1 MTVGI
6 VGLGLIGGS
15 LCKAYK
21 ENAPQTRVLGW
32 DLDPK
37 ITGIAQIAGVID
49 GELTDER
56 LGECD
61 LVLVAIYPQAAIDWI
76 LKKAPLFNKEGVV
89 MDCCGVK
96 KKVCDACFEA
106 ARREGFL
113 FVGGHPMAGSHN
125 AGFKYSRGDLYKGAP
140 MVIVPPH
147 FDDIDL
153 LERIKRLLLPVGF
166 GKISVTSAEH
176 HDEVIAFT
184 SQMAHVVSNAYV
196 KSPTAENHK
205 GFSAGSYKDL
215 TRVAWLSA
223 PMWSEL
229 FMENKDC
236 LLKEL
241 TLFRDNVNAYIEAL
255 EEEDGEKLC
264 ALLKEGSDIKGRID
278 GR

>member
-6 VGLGLIGGS
+6 VGMGLIGGS

-21 ENAPQTRVLGW
+21 ENAPEARVLGW
-32 DLDPK
+32 DLDLK

-56 LGECD
+56 LKECD
-61 LVLVAIYPQAAIDWI
+61 LILVAIYPEAAISWI
-76 LKKAPLFNKEGVV
+76 NEKAPLFNKKGVV

-96 KKVCDACFEA
+96 KKVCAACFEA
-106 ARREGFL
+106 AKKEGFL

-125 AGFKYSRGDLYKGAP
+125 AGFKYSKGDLFKGAP
-140 MVIVPPH
+140 MVIVPPV

-153 LERIKRLLLPVGF
+153 LERVKRLLLPVGF

-229 FMENKDC
+229 FIENKDC

-241 TLFRDNVNAYIEAL
+241 TLFRDNINAYIEAL

>member
-96 KKVCDACFEA
+96 KKVCNACFEA

-140 MVIVPPH
+140 MVIVPPC

-229 FMENKDC
+229 FMENKAC